1 MSGNGAVYLF
11 TVTVSAALLYLI
23 LDLIRRRHL
32 KEKYALLWLATALVL
47 LVFAANRSLVEVL
60 AHVLGIYYAPS
71 ALFLLGFLF
80 ILALNLQYSVALS
93 RQSERVV
100 RLAQEVALLRQQ
112 LDELSSGL
120 PQSVNREKE
129 NGRKSGYGA

>member
-1 MSGNGAVYLF
+1 MSGSGAVYLF
-11 TVTVSAALLYLI
+11 TVGVSAALLYLI

-32 KEKYALLWLATALVL
+32 KEKYALLWLATAMVL
-47 LVFAANRSLVEVL
+47 LIFAANRSLVEVL
-60 AHVLGIYYAPS
+60 AQVLGIYYAPS

-80 ILALNLQYSVALS
+80 LLALNLQYSVALS

-112 LDELSSGL
+112 LEELSAG
-120 PQSVNREKE
+120 
-129 NGRKSGYGA
+129 GAGHCHLKNQDR